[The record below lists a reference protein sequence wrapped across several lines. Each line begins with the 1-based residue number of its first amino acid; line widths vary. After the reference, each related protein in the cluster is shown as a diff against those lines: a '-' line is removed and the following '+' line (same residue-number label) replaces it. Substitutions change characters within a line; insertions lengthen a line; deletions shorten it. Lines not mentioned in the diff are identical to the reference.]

1 MRRPM
6 APGAEMGLKCP
17 AYSAQAVRRGVD
29 TGLPVRKGTVMAR
42 LDINTLTLWI
52 TAAAVQHPD
61 DLADHVAQ
69 RVGVT
74 RRSANKALARLVELQ
89 WLTREGTARRPRHGP
104 GLLRQVAQRYALAG
118 LEEDIPWSRD
128 FAPYFSLPGE
138 VRRMTQHAFCELLN
152 NAVDHSEGSSVT
164 VSLRQTPSHVQLLV
178 SDDGRGVFNK
188 IHETFALD
196 DPALAML
203 ELSKGK
209 LTSQPQRHTGRGLFF
224 TSKLAD
230 VFDLHANERAFQRRE
245 WDGGGWLPG
254 RALKRQG
261 TSVYAAIALDTA
273 RTLDGV
279 LSAFST
285 DGCGADFDRTVVPLR
300 LITSTLA
307 GLESRAQARRV
318 AARLHEFRRAEV
330 DFSGVPRIGHGFA
343 DELFRV
349 FASQQPAFEL
359 VPVNM
364 SPAVA
369 TMVESIR
376 RAA

>member
-1 MRRPM
+1 
-6 APGAEMGLKCP
+6 
-17 AYSAQAVRRGVD
+17 
-29 TGLPVRKGTVMAR
+29 MAR
-42 LDINTLTLWI
+42 LDINALTLWI
-52 TAAAVQHPD
+52 TAAASEHPK
-61 DLADHVAQ
+61 DLADEVV
-69 RVGVT
+69 RRTGVT
-74 RRSANKALARLVELQ
+74 RRTANKALTRLVELQ
-89 WLTREGTARRPRHGP
+89 WLVREGTRSRPMYRA
-104 GLLRQVAQRYALAG
+104 GLLRQVVRRYDIAG

-128 FAPYFSLPGE
+128 FAPYFALPRE
-138 VRRMTQHAFCELLN
+138 VHRMAQHAFCELLN
-152 NAVDHSEGSSVT
+152 NAIDHSEGTSVT

-178 SDDGRGVFNK
+178 SDDGRGVFDK
-188 IHETFALD
+188 IHEAFSLE
-196 DPALAML
+196 DPTLAML

-230 VFDLHANERAFQRRE
+230 IFDLHANERAFQRRE
-245 WDGGGWLPG
+245 WDGGGWMPG

-261 TSVYAAIALDTA
+261 TSVYAAIALDTT
-273 RTLDGV
+273 RTLDEV
-279 LSAFST
+279 LHAYSA
-285 DGCGADFDRTVVPLR
+285 DGASLGFERTVVPLR
-300 LITSTLA
+300 LITSA
-307 GLESRAQARRV
+307 ISGLESRAQARRV

-330 DFSGVPRIGHGFA
+330 DFSGVSSIGHGFA

-369 TMVESIR
+369 SLVDSVR